1 MHSAPTTR
9 ALFFLLFVAP
19 PLFAATEAERH
30 QKNLENLRDRIKA
43 VQNQLIGE
51 VNRKDELTLQLRD
64 TERELGS
71 TAAAL
76 RETDINIKYGNLNL
90 EDLREKR
97 SESERKLTGETGAL
111 IRQVRSAYIVGRQER
126 VKLLLNQED
135 PALVG
140 RMLAYYD
147 YLNRARVER
156 ITFVKTE
163 LDKIASLSAEIGSEL
178 TRLQALR
185 NERLDILTQLERH
198 RDERARVLAR
208 LESTIRTRGTE
219 LERLRSDE
227 KALANLVA
235 QLQEVF
241 ADIPDVLDKPVN
253 FRAQRGKLVWPADG
267 RIMSN
272 FGDSRA
278 EGRMRWQGV
287 MIAAKPGSE
296 VRAISHGRVAY
307 ADWLPHY
314 GLVMVI
320 EHGDGFMSLYGHNQS
335 LYKEAGDWVDSGDV
349 VASIGATGGAQQSA
363 ALYFEIRQGRTP
375 LDPRRWCVPHRG

>member
-90 EDLREKR
+90 EDLREKC

-140 RMLAYYD
+140 RML
-147 YLNRARVER
+147 
-156 ITFVKTE
+156 
-163 LDKIASLSAEIGSEL
+163 
-178 TRLQALR
+178 
-185 NERLDILTQLERH
+185 
-198 RDERARVLAR
+198 
-208 LESTIRTRGTE
+208 
-219 LERLRSDE
+219 
-227 KALANLVA
+227 
-235 QLQEVF
+235 
-241 ADIPDVLDKPVN
+241 
-253 FRAQRGKLVWPADG
+253 
-267 RIMSN
+267 
-272 FGDSRA
+272 
-278 EGRMRWQGV
+278 
-287 MIAAKPGSE
+287 
-296 VRAISHGRVAY
+296 
-307 ADWLPHY
+307 
-314 GLVMVI
+314 
-320 EHGDGFMSLYGHNQS
+320 
-335 LYKEAGDWVDSGDV
+335 
-349 VASIGATGGAQQSA
+349 
-363 ALYFEIRQGRTP
+363 
-375 LDPRRWCVPHRG
+375 